1 MQILDFSD
9 ATGWLI
15 LGALL
20 IVLEITVLQGIGFLF
35 AGLGAICVG
44 AILTTGM
51 ELDVINQFILFFVL
65 TAIWTAL
72 LWKPLKNFFKGKN
85 SGFNDMVG
93 STAMVYEEDLIR
105 GKTGKVKWSG
115 TIMKCKLDE
124 HYNMQEKIELDTEV
138 VITEVSQGILIVRPS
153 SAE

>member
-1 MQILDFSD
+1 METLEFSH
-9 ATGWLI
+9 ATAWLI
-15 LGALL
+15 LGAFL
-20 IVLEITVLQGIGFLF
+20 IFLEIVVLQGIGFLF

-44 AILTTGM
+44 AVITAGVV
-51 ELDVINQFILFFVL
+51 EEPINQFILFFVF

-72 LWKPLKNFFKGKN
+72 LWKPLKNFLKGKN

-93 STAMVYEEDLIR
+93 STAMVYGEDLIS

-124 HYNMQEKIELDTEV
+124 NYNLQDKIVPDTEV

-153 SAE
+153 SAA